1 MQKHETEHN
10 APVDMDRLIA
20 AILAAATLS
29 HTQDH
34 NASDVFN
41 AYREMLA
48 QIRTR
53 KGEL

>member
-1 MQKHETEHN
+1 MPKPETEHN
-10 APVDMDRLIA
+10 APVDIDRLIA

-29 HTQDH
+29 HARDH

-41 AYREMLA
+41 AYKEMLA

-53 KGEL
+53 SGEL